1 MEKDTVCAWVLVR
14 GTGGTGKAT
23 TGNILWYFLNP
34 KDSLFLI
41 SDILHFFPI
50 LTTTSNL
57 SHKLPKSREKSFI
70 FVLNK
75 CIQHSTLLL
84 FSCYVMSD
92 SLWPHELQHS
102 RFPCPLLS
110 PKVCSNS
117 CPLSWWRH
125 PTILSFVVPFFSCVQ
140 SFPALGSFP
149 ISWLFTADDQ
159 NIGASASAAVLPMN
173 IHEFPLGLTGLI
185 PLLSEGLSRVFSK
198 IMVQKH
204 QFLALSLHVHVQI
217 FTSICDYWENHS
229 FD

>member
-1 MEKDTVCAWVLVR
+1 MLGGHCGGVGCNGGEGGGKGNVCRYCFCSVTQSWLTLCNPMDCSMPGSPVLHYLLKFAQTHVHWV
-14 GTGGTGKAT
+14 GDA
-23 TGNILWYFLNP
+23 
-34 KDSLFLI
+34 I
-41 SDILHFFPI
+41 SSSVTPF
-50 LTTTSNL
+50 S
-57 SHKLPKSREKSFI
+57 SHL
-70 FVLNK
+70 
-75 CIQHSTLLL
+75 
-84 FSCYVMSD
+84 
-92 SLWPHELQHS
+92 
-102 RFPCPLLS
+102 
-110 PKVCSNS
+110 
-117 CPLSWWRH
+117 
-125 PTILSFVVPFFSCVQ
+125 Q
-140 SFPALGSFP
+140 SFPALGSCP